1 MEPGLELCSQ
11 CDGGVVGDDGGGGGG
26 VVGDDSGDGGVV
38 GDDGGDGRLDVVTM
52 KMFDGILLDIVWNSK
67 S

>member
-1 MEPGLELCSQ
+1 MLELCSQ
-11 CDGGVVGDDGGGGGG
+11 CDGGVVGDDGGGGG

-38 GDDGGDGRLDVVTM
+38 VDDGGDGCLDVVTM

>member
-1 MEPGLELCSQ
+1 MLELCSQ
-11 CDGGVVGDDGGGGGG
+11 CDGGVVGDDGGGVG

-38 GDDGGDGRLDVVTM
+38 VDDGGDGRLDVVTM